1 MTPPAPDESPHP
13 AAPLNPAD
21 PQAWAPTQIMPRAA
35 ASRAPGIGN
44 ALPVGTRMA
53 EFEVLRVV
61 GEGGF
66 GIVYLVQDH
75 MLQRRV
81 AIKEYMP
88 ATLATRGDGL
98 EVVVKAER
106 DRALFNAGLDGFL
119 QEARMLAQFDHPA
132 LLKVYRFWQANGT
145 AYMVMP
151 FSEGTTLKAALT
163 AMGTAPDERWLMALL
178 APLTEALGVLHAERC
193 YHRDI
198 APDNIMLLAGSGKP
212 LLLDFGAARMVIS
225 DATQALTAILK
236 PGYAP
241 VEQYAEV
248 PGMKQGP
255 WTDVYALCAV
265 VYAAITGTKPPAA
278 VGRTV
283 QDSYVPLVR
292 AAAGRYSAGFLQ
304 AIDDGLRVRPDERT
318 ESVQALRQAI
328 AIDGG
333 GAGGVTVIVPSA
345 RPPAPPVPLTVMP
358 AMAQAAAA
366 PRPMPDTARRAAP
379 AAAPVA
385 ARAPLPK
392 ALWLGLGGLVLVA
405 GAAAVWLQQRNPAA
419 GAPSADGATAAPT
432 LSAPA
437 AGTAPLAAPT
447 AAGSP
452 AAWTPLAEF
461 ERIQQGR
468 TDGFDVQAGAQQ
480 PTLRIGKDR
489 LVFSVRSS
497 RDGYLYVLAASGDG
511 SWMLLYPN
519 SQSTQNRV
527 RAGQAITL
535 PQASWPLD
543 TSEPPGE
550 EHFIAI
556 VSENPR
562 DFSALGLVR
571 EAWFSKL
578 PSGAAAAAR
587 AQAHVGPGS
596 AFVGQVACQAP
607 GCDAYGAARFTVT
620 VTR

>member
-1 MTPPAPDESPHP
+1 MTPPASDESPHP
-13 AAPLNPAD
+13 AAPPNPAD
-21 PQAWAPTQIMPRAA
+21 TQAWAPTQILPRAA
-35 ASRAPGIGN
+35 APRAAGVGN

-53 EFEVLRVV
+53 EFEVLRVI

-88 ATLATRGDGL
+88 ATLATRGEGL

-151 FSEGTTLKAALT
+151 FYEGTTLKATLK
-163 AMGTAPDERWLMALL
+163 AMGAAPDERWLMALL

-198 APDNIMLLAGSGKP
+198 APDNILLLAGSGKP

-333 GAGGVTVIVPSA
+333 GAGGVTVIVPST
-345 RPPAPPVPLTVMP
+345 RPPVAPVPLTVMP
-358 AMAQAAAA
+358 PVPQAAAA
-366 PRPMPDTARRAAP
+366 ARPMPDTARSAAAP
-379 AAAPVA
+379 AST
-385 ARAPLPK
+385 RAPMPK

-405 GAAAVWLQQRNPAA
+405 GAGALWLQQRGPAS
-419 GAPSADGATAAPT
+419 GSSAPEGTPPAPT

-437 AGTAPLAAPT
+437 AGTAPAAQPAP
-447 AAGSP
+447 AATP

-461 ERIQQGR
+461 DRILQGR
-468 TDGFDVQAGAQQ
+468 AAGFDVQAGAQQ
-480 PTLRIGKDR
+480 PSLRIGKDR

-550 EHFIAI
+550 EHFLAI

-571 EAWFSKL
+571 EAWFQKL
-578 PSGAAAAAR
+578 PAGAAAAAR
-587 AQAHVGPGS
+587 AQAHAGPGS
-596 AFVGQVACQAP
+596 AFAGQVACQAP

>member
-1 MTPPAPDESPHP
+1 MTSPAPDPSPRP
-13 AAPLNPAD
+13 AATPNPAD
-21 PQAWAPTQIMPRAA
+21 AQAWAPTQIIPRAA
-35 ASRAPGIGN
+35 ASRPAAIGN

-53 EFEVLRVV
+53 EFEVLKVI

-88 ATLATRGDGL
+88 ATLAARGDGL

-151 FSEGTTLKAALT
+151 FYEGTTLKATLKALG
-163 AMGTAPDERWLMALL
+163 APPDERWLMALL

-198 APDNIMLLAGSGKP
+198 APDNILLLAGSGKP

-333 GAGGVTVIVPSA
+333 GAGGVTVIVPSS
-345 RPPAPPVPLTVMP
+345 RPPAAPPPVTVMP
-358 AMAQAAAA
+358 PVAHKAMPSIDTGPHAAAGA
-366 PRPMPDTARRAAP
+366 EAKGS
-379 AAAPVA
+379 
-385 ARAPLPK
+385 PK
-392 ALWLGLGGLVLVA
+392 LLWAGVGSLVLLA
-405 GAAAVWLQQRNPAA
+405 GAGALWLQQRSP
-419 GAPSADGATAAPT
+419 
-432 LSAPA
+432 APA
-437 AGTAPLAAPT
+437 AMPAAPLANPA
-447 AAGSP
+447 P
-452 AAWTPLAEF
+452 AAPAPAATVAPAGPASTWSPVSEF
-461 ERIQQGR
+461 DRILQGR
-468 TDGFDVQAGAQQ
+468 SAGFDVQAGAQQ
-480 PTLRIGKDR
+480 PSLRIGKDR
-489 LVFSVRSS
+489 LVFTVRSA
-497 RDGYLYVLAASGDG
+497 RDGYLYVYSASGDG
-511 SWMLLYPN
+511 TWLLLYPN
-519 SQSTQNRV
+519 SQATQNRV
-527 RAGQAITL
+527 RAGQALTL
-535 PQASWPLD
+535 PQANWPLD
-543 TSEPPGE
+543 TTEPAGE
-550 EHFIAI
+550 EYFLAL

-571 EAWFSKL
+571 ETWFQKL
-578 PSGAAAAAR
+578 PTGSAAATLAQGHTASGSVFAGR
-587 AQAHVGPGS
+587 AQCAT
-596 AFVGQVACQAP
+596 A
-607 GCDAYGAARFTVT
+607 GCDAYGAVRFSVT